1 MKTATKKLPTM
12 TPLESTELTPM
23 QKVRLVRRWL
33 VAQKRMVLAGEHMA
47 ENARGERTACDADD
61 VCRVCLL
68 GAVNRAGLDKN
79 VCGAACDKLGFNY
92 SDVTDCKT
100 GKRLTHAQI
109 KRFVDEVERLV
120 KKGEYA

>member
-1 MKTATKKLPTM
+1 MKTATKEQPTM
-12 TPLESTELTPM
+12 TPLELPELTPM

-33 VAQKRMVLAGEHMA
+33 VAQKRMVLDGENMA
-47 ENARGERTACDADD
+47 ENANGESTAWDADD

-68 GAVNRAGLDKN
+68 GAVNRAGLDDR
-79 VCGAACDKLGFNY
+79 VCDAACCKLGFDY
-92 SDVTDCKT
+92 GDVTDRNT